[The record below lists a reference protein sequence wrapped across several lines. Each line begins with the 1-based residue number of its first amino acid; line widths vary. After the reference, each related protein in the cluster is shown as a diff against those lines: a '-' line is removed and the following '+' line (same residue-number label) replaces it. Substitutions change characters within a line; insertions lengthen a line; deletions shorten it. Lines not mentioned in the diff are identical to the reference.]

1 MLLTLAAAATALVS
15 LPRAPLATLPV
26 PRAAVS
32 MNADS
37 WENELR
43 QGLRAAQSNGI
54 AFGKARKGSRLRK
67 RGGGCM
73 VDGGETVR
81 ARKLRGVANA

>member
-37 WENELR
+37 SENE
-43 QGLRAAQSNGI
+43 
-54 AFGKARKGSRLRK
+54 K
-67 RGGGCM
+67 
-73 VDGGETVR
+73 
-81 ARKLRGVANA
+81 